1 MLSLFGTA
9 GDVPALIDG
18 HPHLLSSAAAATL
31 RTLTEH
37 FECVWCTGWSDRA
50 DAHLPHLLGLPGGW
64 PHVTFFDHQPDPHW
78 KLSGIDAY
86 AGDERALAWI
96 DDGHDDACRAWAA
109 ARRGPTLLISTDP
122 RIGLLPEH
130 ADVLREWALR
140 TTASSCSA

>member
-1 MLSLFGTA
+1 MTFL
-9 GDVPALIDG
+9 D
-18 HPHLLSSAAAATL
+18 
-31 RTLTEH
+31 
-37 FECVWCTGWSDRA
+37 DR
-50 DAHLPHLLGLPGGW
+50 
-64 PHVTFFDHQPDPHW
+64 PDPHW

-130 ADVLREWALR
+130 ADVLREWA
-140 TTASSCSA
+140 ASTYGVVVRQRERERLAVGAGTQGVRAADRAA